1 MAAFESSVVGVRV
14 SVMVVEGGGAA
25 VGFCFTRLRVE
36 APMVDWVEAPMVD
49 WVSFLRWF
57 SAGCGSGAA

>member
-1 MAAFESSVVGVRV
+1 MAAFGSSAVGVRV

-25 VGFCFTRLRVE
+25 AGFCFTRLRVE
-36 APMVDWVEAPMVD
+36 APMVDWV
-49 WVSFLRWF
+49 SFVRWF